1 MVTYKDMIISHI
13 VLESYNKIVEIT
25 KNQNQNHLDYL
36 KTRKQIIVCMTWCDM
51 LYPTTISKYNLF
63 KLVCKF
69 PKMCIAVPLDRDLP
83 LTNLVIKASN
93 YPDRNVH

>member
-1 MVTYKDMIISHI
+1 MG
-13 VLESYNKIVEIT
+13 IT
-25 KNQNQNHLDYL
+25 KNQNQNHLDDL
-36 KTRKQIIVCMTWCDM
+36 KTLTHTPKQITVCMTWCDM

-69 PKMCIAVPLDRDLP
+69 PKMCIPVPLDRDLP
-83 LTNLVIKASN
+83 LTNLAIKASN